1 MLTAVDEVVRAGDPP
16 EAALTGAG
24 FADTT
29 FFGATAFAFVAG
41 FFVAAALDA
50 VLDALFDVLL
60 AAVFETAFAAFFATT
75 FFGFDFAVALLGTLS
90 SGVNERR
97 ETTSIDLGSEEVWD
111 GPSQRG
117 RQ

>member
-16 EAALTGAG
+16 GAALTGAG

-41 FFVAAALDA
+41 FFVAAALDT
-50 VLDALFDVLL
+50 VLDALL
-60 AAVFETAFAAFFATT
+60 AAVFVTAFAAFFATT

>member
-24 FADTT
+24 FADAA
-29 FFGATAFAFVAG
+29 FFGAAGFTFAAG
-41 FFVAAALDA
+41 FFAAPALDA
-50 VLDALFDVLL
+50 VLDALF
-60 AAVFETAFAAFFATT
+60 AVALPAFFATVFAAFFATT
-75 FFGFDFAVALLGTLS
+75 FFGFDFAMALLGTLS

-97 ETTSIDLGSEEVWD
+97 ETTSIDLWSEEVWD

-117 RQ
+117 RH